1 MIPHVTIGGESLV
14 PLLRDRLRQAT
25 TSPRSI
31 PSGAMRFARGARI
44 RAGHVAVGPHSNVE
58 GHGLWDVPGK
68 LTVGVNGMAFST
80 DADLTLVRNDG
91 ALHTTGHVLIN
102 QGARVVVDA
111 NAVLRIGDGTFINC
125 FTFVHATSSITIGAG
140 CAISWRCEIFDT
152 QYHELRYEGRRPQ
165 LRRILIGDHVWIGAG
180 CRILDGT
187 VLGDGCVVA
196 AGSTVSGTFAPGTLI
211 GGSPATVIR
220 TGVEWS
226 L

>member
-1 MIPHVTIGGESLV
+1 MTIGGESLG

-44 RAGHVAVGPHSNVE
+44 RAGHVVVGPHSQVD

-68 LTVGVNGMAFST
+68 LTVGVNGMPFNVERDIT
-80 DADLTLVRNDG
+80 MVRVDG

-102 QGARVVVDA
+102 QGARVVVDDG
-111 NAVLRIGDGTFINC
+111 AVLRIGAETFINC
-125 FTFVHATSSITIGAG
+125 FTFVHATSSITIGAD

-152 QYHELRYEGRRPQ
+152 QYHQLRYEGRRPE
-165 LRRILIGDHVWIGAG
+165 RRQIVIGDHVWIGAG
-180 CRILDGT
+180 SRILDGT
-187 VLGDGCVVA
+187 ELGNGCVVA
-196 AGSTVSGTFAPGTLI
+196 AGSTVSGTFAAGTLI

-220 TGVEWS
+220 TGVDWS
-226 L
+226 V